1 MKEEYI
7 KIRNTR
13 QYDVNWFYKY
23 FRENGGRNVDI
34 NQFAQ
39 AINFVNIENMLDF
52 LDHKFNLTVVY
63 NSNGE
68 FIRVA

>member
-13 QYDVNWFYKY
+13 QYDVNWFCKY

-68 FIRVA
+68 FIRVS

>member
-7 KIRNTR
+7 KIRNSR
-13 QYDVNWFYKY
+13 QYDVTWFYKY
-23 FRENGGRNVDI
+23 FMENGGRHVDI

-39 AINFVNIENMLDF
+39 AINFINIENMLDF

-63 NSNGE
+63 RSNGE
-68 FIRVA
+68 FVRVV

>member
-23 FRENGGRNVDI
+23 FRENGGKNVDI